1 LLSIPGILL
10 GVKTRNIPTLDRRLV
25 AVLRSAVK
33 DLNLSARTYARI
45 LIVAHRTAEWAGA
58 DKIGTQHLLEAIQFC
73 TLSDPA

>member
-1 LLSIPGILL
+1 MKPDH
-10 GVKTRNIPTLDRRLV
+10 IPTIDRRLV

-45 LIVAHRTAEWAGA
+45 LIVARRAAEWAKA

-73 TLSDPA
+73 TLSDGR